1 MDCCSTKTQNQ
12 IPRNTAQALSK
23 DPADTPAPREGHH
36 HCRRCGAA
44 GQPVARK
51 TILLMLLP
59 ELLDRAVEADYRFC
73 PDPECPVVYF
83 TLGNEA
89 TFMTVDLRVRVGLKE
104 GVGPIPL
111 CYCFGFTESDAREE
125 MLATGTS
132 SIPQRITEL
141 IKQKMC
147 ACAARN
153 PSGSCC
159 LGEVNRSIKRL
170 TLELSELSQPV

>member
-1 MDCCSTKTQNQ
+1 MDCCSTKPQNQ
-12 IPRNTAQALSK
+12 IPGHLEQALSK

-36 HCRRCGAA
+36 LCRRCGAA

-59 ELLDRAVEADYRFC
+59 ELLNRAVEADYRFC

-104 GVGPIPL
+104 WVGPIPL

-125 MLATGTS
+125 ILATGTS
-132 SIPQRITEL
+132 PIPQRIPAML
-141 IKQKMC
+141 KRKMD
-147 ACAARN
+147 AC
-153 PSGSCC
+153 
-159 LGEVNRSIKRL
+159 
-170 TLELSELSQPV
+170 